1 MKCFDN
7 KRLYLD
13 VIKNNPRDQYG
24 ISSQSKL
31 QSLKLTVNCFC
42 FVIKKI
48 QTFILWTNLSHSQV
62 GKEAWNLCII
72 LRK

>member
-48 QTFILWTNLSHSQV
+48 YKHLYYVLIYHTVRLV
-62 GKEAWNLCII
+62 
-72 LRK
+72 RKRGLFVLY

>member
-42 FVIKKI
+42 FVIKKKYKHLYYGLI
-48 QTFILWTNLSHSQV
+48 YHTVRLV
-62 GKEAWNLCII
+62 
-72 LRK
+72 RKRGLFVLY